1 MSWKE
6 ERGRDPRAADPV
18 MVEDHEPTNGTLS
31 LSLSRDAINY
41 SSMSGFFHRN
51 LHFPPNFLPSLNRPS
66 VDHTRKL
73 DANSILF
80 QLKSFLSFFLFLE
93 ILRFRNIGSLSLY
106 EYLG

>member
-18 MVEDHEPTNGTLS
+18 MVEDHEPTNGRLS

-73 DANSILF
+73 DSIPTEKF
-80 QLKSFLSFFLFLE
+80 PFFLSFF
-93 ILRFRNIGSLSLY
+93 RNSTFS
-106 EYLG
+106 

>member
-18 MVEDHEPTNGTLS
+18 MVEDHEPTNGRLS
-31 LSLSRDAINY
+31 LSLSGRDKLFINER
-41 SSMSGFFHRN
+41 FFHRN

>member
-18 MVEDHEPTNGTLS
+18 MVEDHEPTNGRLS
-31 LSLSRDAINY
+31 LSLSGRDKLFINER
-41 SSMSGFFHRN
+41 FFHRN

-73 DANSILF
+73 DSIPTEKF
-80 QLKSFLSFFLFLE
+80 PFFLSFF
-93 ILRFRNIGSLSLY
+93 RNSTFS
-106 EYLG
+106 